1 MVIAL
6 SLSPIGG
13 NSDCPCTGVIAKQ
26 KTSEM
31 NLGEKAE
38 TNFVVLSIIIPIE
51 LQIIADREACLHRL
65 TCNKPVGQNPLRS
78 SHYLTQ

>member
-38 TNFVVLSIIIPIE
+38 TNFVVLSIIIP
-51 LQIIADREACLHRL
+51 
-65 TCNKPVGQNPLRS
+65 N
-78 SHYLTQ
+78 